1 MYNNRIMLETS
12 CADRCELL
20 AKYVIETKSTVRSA
34 AQHFGISKSTV
45 HKDLTT
51 RLRYI
56 SRSLYEDVRAI
67 LEENKQ
73 QRHIRGGEATRI
85 KYSRKAKA
93 RKSREECPT
102 PFICDNYTT

>member
-12 CADRCELL
+12 CTDRCELL

-56 SRSLYEDVRAI
+56 SRSLYEEVRAI